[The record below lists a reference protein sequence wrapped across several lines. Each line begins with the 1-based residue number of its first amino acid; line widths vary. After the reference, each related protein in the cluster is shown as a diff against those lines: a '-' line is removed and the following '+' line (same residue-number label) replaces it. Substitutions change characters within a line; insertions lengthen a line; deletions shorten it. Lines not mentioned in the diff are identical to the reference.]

1 MTLTVN
7 DSTIDHYEVA
17 AGSNS
22 PRICLCEDTKST
34 GGDTR
39 VTFSTNDIQ
48 NTCTKLKTNGV
59 KVTEPYEAHGKWWA
73 SFKDLDGNSYGLS
86 QE

>member
-7 DSTIDHYEVA
+7 DPAIDHYEVA
-17 AGSNS
+17 AGSNG
-22 PRICLCEDTKST
+22 PGICLSEDARSA
-34 GGDTR
+34 GGDTCI
-39 VTFSTNDIQ
+39 TFSTDDIQ
-48 NTCTKLKTNGV
+48 GTCKTLKTSGV
-59 KVTEPYEAHGKWWA
+59 RVTEPYEAHGKWWA